1 MGDAAFIPEEIEKNI
16 QLVDTSQR
24 PAYLL
29 VMIQQWLNFVL
40 DIVVMIMAVLMTTLA
55 VRLHSNA
62 GFTGASMVSLM
73 SFAEN
78 LSGIVI
84 FYTRLETSLGAIS
97 RLKTFQE
104 DVKPEDQDGEDLVP
118 PKYWPSVGSIQIRD
132 LSATYEYVYNYLY
145 SRFQSLFDA
154 NRMCSA
160 PESDTTINQPK
171 MVLNQINL
179 NIEPGEKVAICG
191 RTGSGKSSL
200 ISLLLKLL
208 DPLSGTVTVDGIS
221 LDKIDR
227 SALRQSIFAIPQEA
241 VFLPDGTTFHLNLDP
256 SGMSTLEECES
267 ALALVG
273 MLPFV
278 QERGGLTAGMDAATL
293 SAGQRQLMSLC
304 RVLLRRRIRVRSMKT
319 SSLDEEGGVLI
330 LDEVSSNVDQETE
343 RAMQEIIRVEF
354 KRFTILAVSHRLN
367 MVMDFDRVVVLD
379 NGRIV
384 EIGNPAI
391 LGREESS
398 RFGKL
403 VKAGGY

>member
-1 MGDAAFIPEEIEKNI
+1 
-16 QLVDTSQR
+16 
-24 PAYLL
+24 
-29 VMIQQWLNFVL
+29 
-40 DIVVMIMAVLMTTLA
+40 
-55 VRLHSNA
+55 
-62 GFTGASMVSLM
+62 
-73 SFAEN
+73 
-78 LSGIVI
+78 
-84 FYTRLETSLGAIS
+84 
-97 RLKTFQE
+97 
-104 DVKPEDQDGEDLVP
+104 
-118 PKYWPSVGSIQIRD
+118 
-132 LSATYEYVYNYLY
+132 
-145 SRFQSLFDA
+145 
-154 NRMCSA
+154 
-160 PESDTTINQPK
+160 

-227 SALRQSIFAIPQEA
+227 SALRQSIFAMPQEA

-256 SGMSTLEECES
+256 SGMSTFEECES

-304 RVLLRRRIRVRSMKT
+304 RVLLRRRIRARSINT
-319 SSLDEEGGVLI
+319 ASLDEEGGVLI
-330 LDEVSSNVDQETE
+330 LDEVSSNVDQDTE

-379 NGRIV
+379 DGRIV
-384 EIGNPAI
+384 EVGNPAI
-391 LGREESS
+391 LGSEESS

>member
-1 MGDAAFIPEEIEKNI
+1 
-16 QLVDTSQR
+16 
-24 PAYLL
+24 
-29 VMIQQWLNFVL
+29 MIQQWLNFVL

-62 GFTGASMVSLM
+62 GFTGASIVSLM

-97 RLKTFQE
+97 RLKSFQD

-118 PKYWPSVGSIQIRD
+118 PNYWPSIGSIQISD
-132 LSATYEYVYNYLY
+132 LSATYEYVHLF
-145 SRFQSLFDA
+145 SCSLLVTADP
-154 NRMCSA
+154 NERYSA
-160 PESDTTINQPK
+160 PEPDATFDQPK

-179 NIEPGEKVAICG
+179 NIEPGEKIAICG

-208 DPLSGTVTVDGIS
+208 DPLSGIISIDGLS
-221 LDKIDR
+221 LHHIDR
-227 SALRQSIFAIPQEA
+227 SVLRQSIFAMPQEA

-256 SGMSTLEECES
+256 TGVSTLEECE
-267 ALALVG
+267 AVLALVG
-273 MLPFV
+273 LLPFV
-278 QERGGLTAGMDAATL
+278 QERGGLTAEMEAGTL

-304 RVLLRRRIRVRSMKT
+304 RVLLRRRIRAASIGA
-319 SSLDEEGGVLI
+319 SSYDGEGGVLI
-330 LDEVSSNVDQETE
+330 LDEVSSNVDQDTE
-343 RAMQEIIRVEF
+343 RAMQDIIRTEF

-367 MVMDFDRVVVLD
+367 MVMDFDRVIVLD
-379 NGRIV
+379 DSRVV

-391 LGREESS
+391 LAAQEDSA
-398 RFGKL
+398 FGKL
-403 VKAGGY
+403 VKSSRG